1 MPTTTQHLIGSVEAG
16 RILGKSPRTVHR
28 LVESGALVPAMK
40 APGGFAGIYL
50 FNRADV
56 ERLAAE
62 AAA

>member
-1 MPTTTQHLIGSVEAG
+1 MTTEPQDLIGSVEAG
-16 RILGKSPRTVHR
+16 RILGRSPRTVHR
-28 LVESGALVPAMK
+28 LVESGDLTPAMK

-56 ERLAAE
+56 EALAE